1 MAPPPSLFI
10 GDAHIHA
17 FSGDAALAEDYAIR
31 ALRLSPFDPFA
42 FAGHFAQACVRIRDG
57 RFDEAAAHMARAVQA
72 NPRFS
77 VLYFVH
83 AAALA
88 LAGRIEDSKAVAKR
102 RLELEPTFRIGFWE
116 LVLPRFMLPEL
127 WRPMLPGMRLAG
139 VPE

>member
-1 MAPPPSLFI
+1 
-10 GDAHIHA
+10 
-17 FSGDAALAEDYAIR
+17 
-31 ALRLSPFDPFA
+31 
-42 FAGHFAQACVRIRDG
+42 
-57 RFDEAAAHMARAVQA
+57 MARAVQA

-77 VLYFVH
+77 ALYFAH

-88 LAGRIEDSKAVAKR
+88 LAGRIEESKVVVKR
-102 RLELEPTFRIGFWE
+102 GLELEPTFRIGFWE